1 MGFLIFVLFALVFLM
16 IIAAISSSADQEK
29 EQKRKEARERRQK
42 ELEEKREEKK
52 KIYETKKSEQALRLG
67 EADKVIALEEYD
79 IDKEITVF
87 GESKTIVLLGNE
99 FSFSDIIDCTTDD
112 DYKVIKGKTEYTSET
127 KAKNGSTVGRAIVGG
142 VLAGGAGAIIGGA
155 TAKKETKTITH
166 QKDDIIIHNYIV
178 VVNVNSLSSPI
189 ITISLGGDK
198 AKLNEIVGVLNVI
211 INNNRV
217 K

>member
-1 MGFLIFVLFALVFLM
+1 MFLLVGLALCIIIGAIF
-16 IIAAISSSADQEK
+16 SSTEQEK
-29 EQKRKEARERRQK
+29 EQREKEASEKRKK

-52 KIYETKKSEQALRLG
+52 KIYENKKSEQTSRLG
-67 EADKVIALEEYD
+67 EADKVIELEEYD
-79 IDKEITVF
+79 IDKEIAIF
-87 GESKTIVLLGNE
+87 GKSKTIVLLGNE

-112 DYKVIKGKTEYTSET
+112 DYKVIKGETEYTSQT
-127 KAKNGSTVGRAIVGG
+127 KSNNGSTVGRAIVGG
-142 VLAGGAGAIIGGA
+142 VLAGGAGAIIGGT
-155 TAKKETKTITH
+155 TAKKETKTIAH
-166 QKDDIIIHNYIV
+166 QKDDIIIHNYMV